1 VPESIVGL
9 DTLLLA
15 VVVVHLGKAKD
26 VQGELQAIIVVKE
39 LDGAGNSEDD
49 ISVVLDGQGVDDAR
63 VLANPIART
72 GNPVISVNVALA
84 TLHLARDR
92 YRRKLTLCNPIHQTW

>member
-1 VPESIVGL
+1 MPQSIVGL

-26 VQGELQAIIVVKE
+26 VEGKLQAIIVVEE
-39 LDGAGNSEDD
+39 LNGAGNSEDD
-49 ISVVLDGQGVDDAR
+49 ISVVLDRQGVDDAR

-72 GNPVISVNVALA
+72 GDPVIPRDVALA
-84 TLHLARDR
+84 TLHLCQGYIADE
-92 YRRKLTLCNPIHQTW
+92 

>member
-1 VPESIVGL
+1 MPQSIVGL

-26 VQGELQAIIVVKE
+26 VESELQAIIIVEE

-63 VLANPIART
+63 VFANPIART
-72 GNPVISVNVALA
+72 GNPVIPRDVASA
-84 TLHLARDR
+84 TLYRVRD
-92 YRRKLTLCNPIHQTW
+92 I